1 MHKAHWLEHLNNVMA
16 SYSTAELLA
25 LLLFSIQSVLAD
37 KNNLLFFFNSMSR
50 LKTPYNKLDVMKIC
64 LVK

>member
-1 MHKAHWLEHLNNVMA
+1 MHKAHCIEHLNNLIA

-25 LLLFSIQSVLAD
+25 LLLFSIQNVLPD
-37 KNNLLFFFNSMSR
+37 ENNLLFFNSMSR
-50 LKTPYNKLDVMKIC
+50 LKTPYNKLDIMKIS